1 MPPTIGTED
10 FNVAYQKKALIGP
23 IDATPEQRKPA
34 APGTLAALIVSY
46 KQSADY
52 ARLRSTTKKGYTSRA
67 LRIEHGQRAVAG
79 LSRERIINGILQ
91 LYRDRP
97 GAELSILKMLRILIS
112 HAIAIGWLKQDPSVG
127 IERPK
132 TKEVRSWTDDE
143 LVRYEARW
151 PIGDKATRSVCD
163 YALRGYRTSR
173 RASHHVGSI

>member
-1 MPPTIGTED
+1 LPPTIGTED

-127 IERPK
+127 ITP
-132 TKEVRSWTDDE
+132 
-143 LVRYEARW
+143 
-151 PIGDKATRSVCD
+151 
-163 YALRGYRTSR
+163 
-173 RASHHVGSI
+173 